1 MGSLFRHHTGSRL
14 RSKLTRTMAEETAP
28 AAAPAPAKAKAPRKK
43 AAAKKKDAGPSLQ
56 KLITA
61 AIAESKERKGVSVAA
76 VKKALAAKG
85 VDVAKANKRIN
96 TALKKLV
103 TSGAVSQTKGTG
115 ASGSFKLAKKEAKPK
130 TVKKKAAAKAKKP
143 AVKKA
148 TTPKKKSVKKPAV
161 KKPKSPAKKA
171 AKKPAK
177 SPKKAAKKPAKSPKK
192 AAVKKPKP
200 AKKSPKK
207 APAKK
212 TGPKKAKK
220 TKQTARKSTGGKA
233 PRKQLAT
240 KAARKSAP
248 ATGGVKKPHRYRPG
262 TVALREI
269 RRYQKSTE
277 LLIRKLPFQR
287 LVREIAQDFKT
298 DLRFQSSAVMALQE
312 ASEAYLVGLFE
323 DTNLCAIHAKRVTI
337 MPKDIQLAR
346 RIRGERA

>member
-1 MGSLFRHHTGSRL
+1 
-14 RSKLTRTMAEETAP
+14 MADTAASPKKAAKAKKPKAP
-28 AAAPAPAKAKAPRKK
+28 AAHPPCS
-43 AAAKKKDAGPSLQ
+43 DM
-56 KLITA
+56 ITA
-61 AIAESKERKGVSVAA
+61 AI
-76 VKKALAAKG
+76 
-85 VDVAKANKRIN
+85 
-96 TALKKLV
+96 TALKDR
-103 TSGAVSQTKGTG
+103 KGTSLAAIKKYVAANYKFDVDKQGHVLRRTLKRMVEKGTLTQPKGKG
-115 ASGSFKLAKKEAKPK
+115 ASGSFKISAAAQKPAKPK
-130 TVKKKAAAKAKKP
+130 KKPAAKKPAAKKVKKAKKP
-143 AVKKA
+143 A
-148 TTPKKKSVKKPAV
+148 
-161 KKPKSPAKKA
+161 
-171 AKKPAK
+171 AKKPAAKKAKK
-177 SPKKAAKKPAKSPKK
+177 SPKKAAKKTPK
-192 AAVKKPKP
+192 
-200 AKKSPKK
+200 
-207 APAKK
+207 
-212 TGPKKAKK
+212 
-220 TKQTARKSTGGKA
+220 
-233 PRKQLAT
+233 

>member
-1 MGSLFRHHTGSRL
+1 
-14 RSKLTRTMAEETAP
+14 MADTAASPKKAAKAKKPKAP
-28 AAAPAPAKAKAPRKK
+28 AAHPPCS
-43 AAAKKKDAGPSLQ
+43 DM
-56 KLITA
+56 ITA
-61 AIAESKERKGVSVAA
+61 AI
-76 VKKALAAKG
+76 
-85 VDVAKANKRIN
+85 
-96 TALKKLV
+96 TALKDR
-103 TSGAVSQTKGTG
+103 KGTSLAAIKKYVAANYKFDVDKQGHVLRRTLKRMVEKGTLTQPKGKG
-115 ASGSFKLAKKEAKPK
+115 ASGSFKISAAAQKPAKPK
-130 TVKKKAAAKAKKP
+130 KKPAAKKPAAKKVKKAKKP
-143 AVKKA
+143 A
-148 TTPKKKSVKKPAV
+148 
-161 KKPKSPAKKA
+161 
-171 AKKPAK
+171 AKKPA
-177 SPKKAAKKPAKSPKK
+177 AKK
-192 AAVKKPKP
+192 
-200 AKKSPKK
+200 AKKSPK
-207 APAKK
+207 
-212 TGPKKAKK
+212 
-220 TKQTARKSTGGKA
+220 KSTGGKA